1 MKKEAKIQYA
11 KSMHRIHYWLTLMI
25 LTICSFFITI
35 ILIPFMLVLNN
46 MAIYFIVIILG
57 LFFGLIF
64 TFVVLDLEHL
74 EKHHHVFAGLFIPL
88 VALINMLVLI
98 ILTSRIAAILEIN
111 IQRDPIIISVLYL
124 GSFVLPYL
132 LYNYARHLNAKK

>member
-1 MKKEAKIQYA
+1 MKKEWNVQYA
-11 KSMHRIHYWLTLMI
+11 KSMHRIHYWLTLMV
-25 LTICSFFITI
+25 LTICSFLITF

-46 MAIYFIVIILG
+46 MAINFIVIILG
-57 LFFGLIF
+57 LLFGLIF

-74 EKHHHVFAGLFIPL
+74 EKYHHVFAGLFIPL

-98 ILTSRIAAILEIN
+98 ILTTRIAAIFNIS
-111 IQRDPIIISVLYL
+111 IQRDPVIISMLYL

-132 LYNYARHLNAKK
+132 LYNYARHLKAKK